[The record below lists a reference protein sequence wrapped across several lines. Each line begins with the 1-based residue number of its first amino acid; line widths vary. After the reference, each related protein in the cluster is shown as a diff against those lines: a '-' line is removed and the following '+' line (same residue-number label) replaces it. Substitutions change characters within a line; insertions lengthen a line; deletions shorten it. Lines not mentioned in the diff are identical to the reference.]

1 MRDGPSV
8 LSFLASPWARAL
20 VLVLTLAALLPGA
33 LRLPPIDRD
42 ESRYA
47 QATKQM
53 LETKDFVRI
62 RFQDEPR
69 NKKPAGIY
77 WMQAA
82 AVTLLAPDARQ
93 IWAYRLPSILGVLI
107 AVALTMG
114 IARRLYDPMT
124 SGVAGGLMSAALLSQ
139 VMGQQATTDGALLA
153 SAVAAQGALVLAYVR
168 QRRGELVRP
177 GLAFAF
183 WAALGL
189 AILIKGPVIL
199 AVSALT
205 AITLSV
211 ADKDWRWLKLLR
223 PLPGAVLM
231 LAIASPWFV
240 AIQLATDGGFVRDAV
255 GNDLL
260 PKLIGGQESHGA
272 PPGYYLALVSL
283 TFLPASMVLWP
294 ALREAWSDRLD
305 APTRALLAWAIPAW
319 LLFEAVPTK
328 LPHYVLPM
336 FPALAMLAARLLVRS
351 ADGERTVLDS
361 AWSKVFALPWL
372 IGSIAL
378 AVAPVAIGFVLD
390 RRIDPTALALGLA
403 AATATLVAAVAVM
416 RGRWLAATAI
426 SAVTAWGVMT
436 GTFGQVLPRLDPLW
450 LGRDAAAT
458 VARLAPGT
466 GAESL
471 ASSGY
476 AEPSLVFAVGTPVR
490 LVEAGTAARFLAESP
505 GRVALIGR
513 EEQPAFEAALA
524 ASGARAEALDTL
536 AGFNYSKGRWTTLTL
551 YRRHP

>member
-1 MRDGPSV
+1 M
-8 LSFLASPWARAL
+8 LSFLASPWARVL
-20 VLVLTLAALLPGA
+20 VLVMTLAALLPGA
-33 LRLPPIDRD
+33 LRLPAIDRD
-42 ESRYA
+42 EARYA

-69 NKKPAGIY
+69 NKKPAGIH
-77 WMQAA
+77 WLQAA
-82 AVTLLAPDARQ
+82 SVTLLAPEARS
-93 IWAYRLPSILGVLI
+93 IWAYRLPSILGVLL
-107 AVALTMG
+107 AVGLTMA
-114 IARRLYDPMT
+114 IARRLYDTMT
-124 SGVAGGLMSAALLSQ
+124 AGVAGGLISAALLTQ

-153 SAVAAQGALVLAYVR
+153 AAVAAQGALALAYVR

-177 GLAFAF
+177 GLAFGF

-205 AITLSV
+205 AVTLSV
-211 ADKDWRWLKLLR
+211 VDKDWRWLKLLR
-223 PLPGAVLM
+223 PLPGIVLM
-231 LAIASPWFV
+231 LAIASPWFI

-260 PKLIGGQESHGA
+260 PKLIGGQETHGA

-283 TFLPASMVLWP
+283 TFLPASLVLWP
-294 ALREAWSDRLD
+294 ALKEAWSDRLD

-351 ADGERTVLDS
+351 ADGQPTALDRGW
-361 AWSKVFALPWL
+361 AKIAILPWL
-372 IGSIAL
+372 VASLAL
-378 AVAPVAIGFVLD
+378 AAVPAAFGFVLD
-390 RRIDPTALALGLA
+390 QRLDPAALALGLA
-403 AATATLVAAVAVM
+403 AMAGTLLAAILAFHRRWLVATTV
-416 RGRWLAATAI
+416 
-426 SAVTAWGVMT
+426 SALTAWAVLT
-436 GTFGQVLPRLDPLW
+436 GTFGQVLPRLDALW
-450 LGRDAAAT
+450 LGREAAEA
-458 VARLAPGT
+458 VAFRAPGT
-466 GAESL
+466 RADAL
-471 ASSGY
+471 AASGY
-476 AEPSLVFAVGTPVR
+476 AEPSLVFAVGAPIR
-490 LVEAGTAARFLAESP
+490 LIEAGSAARFLAESP

-513 EEQPAFEAALA
+513 EERPAFEAALA
-524 ASGARAEALDTL
+524 QAGARAEALDTL

>member
-1 MRDGPSV
+1 M
-8 LSFLASPWARAL
+8 LSFLASPWARAF

-69 NKKPAGIY
+69 NKKPAGVH

-107 AVALTMG
+107 AVALTMA
-114 IARRLYDPMT
+114 IARRLYDTMT
-124 SGVAGGLMSAALLSQ
+124 AGVAGGLISAALLTQ

-177 GLAFAF
+177 GLAFGF

-189 AILIKGPVIL
+189 AVLIKGPVIL

-211 ADKDWRWLKLLR
+211 ADKDWRWLRLLR
-223 PLPGAVLM
+223 PVPGVVLM
-231 LAIASPWFV
+231 LAIASPWFI

-283 TFLPASMVLWP
+283 TFLPASLVLWP
-294 ALREAWSDRLD
+294 ALREAWADRLD

-351 ADGERTVLDS
+351 ADGERTAVDS
-361 AWSKVFALPWL
+361 AWSRLFALPWL
-372 IGSIAL
+372 VGSVAL
-378 AVAPVAIGFVLD
+378 AAAPVAIGFVLD
-390 RRIDPTALALGLA
+390 RRLDPTALVLGLA
-403 AATATLVAAVAVM
+403 ALATTMVAAIAVF

-426 SAVTAWGVMT
+426 SAVTAWGVMA
-436 GTFGQVLPRLDPLW
+436 GTFGQVLPGLDPLW

-458 VARLAPGT
+458 VARFAPGT
-466 GAESL
+466 SADSL
-471 ASSGY
+471 AASGY
-476 AEPSLVFAVGTPVR
+476 AEPSLVFAVGAPVR

-505 GRVALIGR
+505 GRAALIGR
-513 EEQPAFEAALA
+513 EERPAFEAALA
-524 ASGARAEALDTL
+524 AAGARAEALDTL

-551 YRRHP
+551 FRRHP

>member
-1 MRDGPSV
+1 M

-20 VLVLTLAALLPGA
+20 VLVVTLAALLPGA

-69 NKKPAGIY
+69 NKKPAGVH

-82 AVTLLAPDARQ
+82 AVTLFAPDARQ

-107 AVALTMG
+107 AVALTMA
-114 IARRLYDPMT
+114 IARRLYDTMT
-124 SGVAGGLMSAALLSQ
+124 AGVAGGLISAALLTQ

-177 GLAFAF
+177 GLAFGF
-183 WAALGL
+183 WAVLGL
-189 AILIKGPVIL
+189 AVLIKGPVIL

-211 ADKDWRWLKLLR
+211 ADKDWRWLRLLR
-223 PLPGAVLM
+223 PLPGVVLM
-231 LAIASPWFV
+231 LAIASPWFI

-283 TFLPASMVLWP
+283 TFLPASLVLWP

-351 ADGERTVLDS
+351 ADGERTALDS

-372 IGSIAL
+372 IGSVAL
-378 AVAPVAIGFVLD
+378 AAAPVAIGFVLD
-390 RRIDPTALALGLA
+390 RRIDPAALALGLA
-403 AATATLVAAVAVM
+403 AATATLIAAIAFM
-416 RGRWLAATAI
+416 RGRWLAASAV
-426 SAVTAWGVMT
+426 SAVTAWAVMA

-471 ASSGY
+471 AASGY
-476 AEPSLVFAVGTPVR
+476 AEPSLVFAVGAPVR

-513 EEQPAFEAALA
+513 EERPAFEAALA
-524 ASGARAEALDTL
+524 AAGARAEALDTL

>member
-1 MRDGPSV
+1 M

-69 NKKPAGIY
+69 NKKPAGVH

-82 AVTLLAPDARQ
+82 SVTLLAPDARA

-107 AVALTMG
+107 AVALTMA
-114 IARRLYDPMT
+114 IARRLYDTMT
-124 SGVAGGLMSAALLSQ
+124 AGVAGGLISAALLTQ

-168 QRRGELVRP
+168 QRRGELVRL
-177 GLAFAF
+177 GLALGF

-189 AILIKGPVIL
+189 AVLIKGPVIL

-223 PLPGAVLM
+223 PLPGVVLM
-231 LAIASPWFV
+231 LAIASPWFI

-283 TFLPASMVLWP
+283 TFLPASLVLWP
-294 ALREAWSDRLD
+294 ALREAWADRLD

-336 FPALAMLAARLLVRS
+336 FPALVMLAARLLVRS
-351 ADGERTVLDS
+351 ADGEPTALDRGW
-361 AWSKVFALPWL
+361 AKLLTLPWL
-372 IGSIAL
+372 VGSVAL
-378 AVAPVAIGFVLD
+378 AAVPVAIGYVLD
-390 RRIDPTALALGLA
+390 QRLDPAALLLGLA
-403 AATATLVAAVAVM
+403 ALTATLVAAIAAF
-416 RGRWLAATAI
+416 RRRWLVATAI

-436 GTFGQVLPRLDPLW
+436 GTFGHVLPRLDPLW
-450 LGRDAAAT
+450 LGREAAEL
-458 VARLAPGT
+458 VAARAPGT
-466 GAESL
+466 RPAAL

-476 AEPSLVFAVGTPVR
+476 AEPSLVFAVGAPVR
-490 LVEAGTAARFLAESP
+490 LIDAGAAARFLAESP
-505 GRVALIGR
+505 DRVALVGR
-513 EEQPAFEAALA
+513 EERPAFEAALA